1 MHGVLTS
8 SISWLIFCP
17 VDLFIMKSGLL
28 KSSAI
33 TIELSISP
41 FFIVSYCFIYFVAL
55 LLGAYIFIIVM
66 YYLCVNSFIIK
77 FPLASSFWFGM
88 EKT

>member
-8 SISWLIFCP
+8 ISWLICP
-17 VDLFIMKSGLL
+17 VHLFIMKSGLL
-28 KSSAI
+28 KSPTI

-41 FFIVSYCFIYFVAL
+41 FFIVSFCFIYFGAL

-77 FPLASSFWFGM
+77 FPLVSSFWFGM